1 MLAPL
6 SWLKD
11 YVDID
16 VTPKEL
22 EEKLFS
28 CGFEVEELIEV
39 GKDISNVVVGLMES
53 CEPIPDTHLSLC
65 QVNAGEHGTF
75 QICCGADN
83 VRAGGKYP
91 LALVGATVYATAK
104 DHVTIEGVMTIK
116 KGKLRGYESYG
127 MLCSGTE
134 LGLNEDLYP
143 GAGYN
148 GLLVLPED
156 AKVGADVKPILG
168 MDDWI
173 FDIAITANRPDCQ
186 SIYGIAREVAAVL
199 GKECREP
206 ALDYTETAV
215 KKDFKVEVAAKDLCP
230 RYIAHYVHDVTIGE
244 SPAWMRRRL
253 ALVGINSISNMVDI
267 TNYVLKE
274 LGQPMHAFDYA
285 YLEGDQINVRRANEG
300 ERIVTLDEKEF
311 MLNSSNLVICDGVK
325 PVALAGI
332 MGGLNSEIKDT
343 TTEVMF
349 ESAKFA
355 RDNIRKSSRALGQSS
370 DSSAMYAK
378 GVYEYTTVMAMK
390 RALHLVEE
398 LGCGKVS
405 STQLEVSTGNS
416 IEPKEMK
423 VSVKRVNGV
432 LGIEVPEED
441 MLRILSALQFAPS
454 IDGDELTLQIPAY
467 REDMDSYPDVAEE
480 VIRMYGYEHVIP
492 TFMPT
497 AKVTL
502 GGLNLKQKTE
512 LKIKRALCAAGAYE
526 GVHYS
531 FFSPSDLDLLR
542 LPEDAPERK
551 AIKLINPINV
561 DLSLMRTTLASEMLY
576 AISRNQKKGILEG
589 RIFELGN
596 VFIPKA
602 LPLTEYPDERE
613 TLCAGVFGEK
623 ESFYTLKGLAE
634 TVADALNV
642 SFTYEAAERT
652 FLHPYQTAEI
662 FCEGEVSTGNSIEPK
677 EMKVSVK
684 RVNGV
689 LGIEVPEEDMLRILS
704 ALQFAPSIDGDELT
718 LQIPAYREDM
728 DSYPDVAEEV
738 IRMYGYEHV
747 IPTFMP
753 TAKVTLGGL
762 NLKQKT
768 ELKIKR
774 ALCAAGA
781 YEGVH
786 YSFFSPSDLDLLRL
800 PEDAPERKAIK
811 LINPINVDLSL
822 MRTTLASEMLY
833 AISRNQKKG
842 ILEGRIFELGNV
854 FIPKALPLTEYPDE
868 RETLCAGVFGEKE
881 SFYTLKGLAET
892 VADALNVSF
901 TYEAAERTF
910 LHPYQTAEI
919 FCEGERVGYL
929 GKLSYEIQDELD
941 MRVPAY
947 VMEIDL
953 AALKKW
959 YGKEQIF
966 TPLPKFAEEKRD
978 FAFVVDKNIT
988 CAQIENGIREA
999 CKYVTDVNLFDV
1011 YEGIQLGPDKKS
1023 MAFSVVFTPQEEELT
1038 GEMVEGFVKKIL
1050 KHLEATL
1057 DIRLRA

>member
-6 SWLKD
+6 SWLKE

-28 CGFEVEELIEV
+28 CGFEVEELNEV
-39 GKDISNVVVGLMES
+39 GKDIRNVVVGLVES
-53 CEPIPDTHLSLC
+53 CEPIPETHLSLC

-83 VRAGGKYP
+83 VHAGGKYP

-116 KGKLRGYESYG
+116 KGKLRGYESFG

-156 AKVGADVKPILG
+156 AEVGADVKPIVGL
-168 MDDWI
+168 DDWI

-199 GKECREP
+199 GKECKEP
-206 ALDYTETAV
+206 ALTYTETEV
-215 KKDFKVEVAAKDLCP
+215 TKDFKVTVSAQDLCP
-230 RYIAHYVHDVTIGE
+230 RYIAHYVHDVQIAE

-253 ALVGINSISNMVDI
+253 ALVGIGSISNIVDI

-274 LGQPMHAFDYA
+274 LGQPMHAFDYS
-285 YLEGDQINVRRANEG
+285 YLEGDQIQVRRAAEG
-300 ERIVTLDEKEF
+300 EKIVTLDEKEF
-311 MLNSSNLVICDGVK
+311 ALNPSNLVICDGVK

-332 MGGLNSEIKDT
+332 MGGLNSEIVDT
-343 TTEVMF
+343 TKEVMF

-355 RDNIRKSSRALGQSS
+355 RDNIRKSSRALGQVS

-405 STQLEVSTGNS
+405 STHIEVSTGNS
-416 IEPKEMK
+416 VEPKEMK
-423 VSVKRVNGV
+423 VSVKRLNGV
-432 LGIEVPEED
+432 LGITVPDEEII
-441 MLRILSALQFAPS
+441 RILTALNFAPL
-454 IDGDELTLQIPAY
+454 INGDELTLQIPAY

-497 AKVTL
+497 AEVTL

-512 LKIKRALCAAGAYE
+512 LKIKQALCAAGAYE
-526 GVHYS
+526 GIHYS

-542 LPEDAPERK
+542 IPEDSMRRK
-551 AIKLINPINV
+551 AISLINPINV
-561 DLSLMRTTLASEMLY
+561 DLSLMRTTLAPQMLH
-576 AISRNQKKGILEG
+576 AIARNQKKAILEG

-596 VFIPKA
+596 VFIPKD

-613 TLCAGVFGEK
+613 TLCVGIFGEK
-623 ESFYTLKGLAE
+623 ENFFTLKGLAE
-634 TVADALNV
+634 TVADALNI
-642 SFTYEAAERT
+642 SFAYKAAT
-652 FLHPYQTAEI
+652 KSFLHPYQTAEI
-662 FCEGEVSTGNSIEPK
+662 SCEGEI
-677 EMKVSVK
+677 
-684 RVNGV
+684 
-689 LGIEVPEEDMLRILS
+689 
-704 ALQFAPSIDGDELT
+704 
-718 LQIPAYREDM
+718 
-728 DSYPDVAEEV
+728 
-738 IRMYGYEHV
+738 
-747 IPTFMP
+747 
-753 TAKVTLGGL
+753 
-762 NLKQKT
+762 
-768 ELKIKR
+768 
-774 ALCAAGA
+774 
-781 YEGVH
+781 
-786 YSFFSPSDLDLLRL
+786 
-800 PEDAPERKAIK
+800 
-811 LINPINVDLSL
+811 
-822 MRTTLASEMLY
+822 
-833 AISRNQKKG
+833 
-842 ILEGRIFELGNV
+842 
-854 FIPKALPLTEYPDE
+854 
-868 RETLCAGVFGEKE
+868 
-881 SFYTLKGLAET
+881 
-892 VADALNVSF
+892 
-901 TYEAAERTF
+901 
-910 LHPYQTAEI
+910 
-919 FCEGERVGYL
+919 VGYL
-929 GKLSYEIQDELD
+929 GKVSYEIQDELD

-953 AALKKW
+953 AGLRKW

-988 CAQIENGIREA
+988 CGEIEDGIREA
-999 CKYVTDVNLFDV
+999 CNYITDVKLFDV

-1023 MAFSVVFTPQEEELT
+1023 MAFSVVFTPKDEEFT
-1038 GEMVEGFVKKIL
+1038 NEMVEGFVKKVL
-1050 KHLEATL
+1050 KNLEKKLNIT
-1057 DIRLRA
+1057 LRA

>member
-39 GKDISNVVVGLMES
+39 GKEISNVVVGYVKE

-65 QVNAGEHGTF
+65 QVDAGEHGTF

-116 KGKLRGYESYG
+116 KGKLRGYESFG

-156 AKVGADVKPILG
+156 APVGADVKPMLG
-168 MDDWI
+168 LDDWI

-199 GKECREP
+199 GKECKEP
-206 ALDYTETAV
+206 ALDYTETGV
-215 KKDFKVEVAAKDLCP
+215 KKENFTVRVDAQDLCP
-230 RYIAHYVHDVTIGE
+230 RYIAHYVHDVEIKE

-253 ALVGINSISNMVDI
+253 ALVGIGSISNVVDI

-285 YLEGDQINVRRANEG
+285 YLEGDAIRVRRANEG
-300 ERIVTLDEKEF
+300 EKITTLDEKEF
-311 MLNSSNLVICDGVK
+311 SLDSSNLVICDGKK

-332 MGGLNSEIKDT
+332 MGGLNSEILDT
-343 TTEVMF
+343 TKEVMF
-349 ESAKFA
+349 EAAKFA

-390 RALHLVEE
+390 RALHLIEE

-405 STQLEVSTGNS
+405 STHVEVSTGNS
-416 IEPKEMK
+416 LEPKEMK

-432 LGIEVPEED
+432 LGIEVPND
-441 MLRILSALQFAPS
+441 DILRILTNLNFAPE
-454 IDGDELTLQIPAY
+454 IHGDELTIQVPAY

-480 VIRMYGYEHVIP
+480 IIRMYGYDHVVP

-512 LKIKRALCAAGAYE
+512 LKLKNALCAAGAYE
-526 GVHYS
+526 GIHYS

-542 LPEDAPERK
+542 LPENAPERK
-551 AIKLINPINV
+551 AIQLINPINI
-561 DLSLMRTTLASEMLY
+561 DLSLMRTTLAPEMLH
-576 AISRNQKKGILEG
+576 AIARNQKKGILSG

-596 VFIPKA
+596 IFLPKE

-613 TLCAGVFGEK
+613 TLCVGVFGEN
-623 ESFYTLKGLAE
+623 ESFYTLKGMAE
-634 TVADALNV
+634 TVAEALDLT
-642 SFTYEAAERT
+642 FTYEASTKT
-652 FLHPYQTAEI
+652 FLHPYQTAEV
-662 FCEGEVSTGNSIEPK
+662 FC
-677 EMKVSVK
+677 
-684 RVNGV
+684 
-689 LGIEVPEEDMLRILS
+689 
-704 ALQFAPSIDGDELT
+704 Q
-718 LQIPAYREDM
+718 
-728 DSYPDVAEEV
+728 
-738 IRMYGYEHV
+738 
-747 IPTFMP
+747 
-753 TAKVTLGGL
+753 
-762 NLKQKT
+762 
-768 ELKIKR
+768 
-774 ALCAAGA
+774 
-781 YEGVH
+781 
-786 YSFFSPSDLDLLRL
+786 
-800 PEDAPERKAIK
+800 
-811 LINPINVDLSL
+811 
-822 MRTTLASEMLY
+822 
-833 AISRNQKKG
+833 
-842 ILEGRIFELGNV
+842 
-854 FIPKALPLTEYPDE
+854 
-868 RETLCAGVFGEKE
+868 GEK
-881 SFYTLKGLAET
+881 
-892 VADALNVSF
+892 
-901 TYEAAERTF
+901 
-910 LHPYQTAEI
+910 
-919 FCEGERVGYL
+919 VGYL
-929 GKLSYEIQDELD
+929 GKVSYEIADELD
-941 MRVPAY
+941 MRVSAY
-947 VMEIDL
+947 VMELDL
-953 AALKKW
+953 RTLSQW
-959 YGKEQIF
+959 YGKPQVF
-966 TPLPKFAEEKRD
+966 VPLPKFAEEKRD
-978 FAFVVDKNIT
+978 FAFVVDKDIT
-988 CAQIENGIREA
+988 CAQIENGIKEA
-999 CKYVTDVNLFDV
+999 CNYVTDVELFDV
-1011 YEGIQLGPDKKS
+1011 YEGIQLGPNKKS
-1023 MAFSVVFTPQEEELT
+1023 MAFSVVFTPKDEEFT

-1050 KHLEATL
+1050 KNLERTL
-1057 DIRLRA
+1057 QITLRA

>member
-6 SWLKD
+6 SWLKE

-28 CGFEVEELIEV
+28 CGFEVEELNEV
-39 GKDISNVVVGLMES
+39 GKDIRNVVVGLVES
-53 CEPIPDTHLSLC
+53 CEPIPETHLSLC

-83 VRAGGKYP
+83 VHAGGKYP

-116 KGKLRGYESYG
+116 KGKLRGYESFG

-156 AKVGADVKPILG
+156 AEVGADVKPIVGL
-168 MDDWI
+168 DDWI

-199 GKECREP
+199 GKECKEP
-206 ALDYTETAV
+206 ALTYTETEV
-215 KKDFKVEVAAKDLCP
+215 TKDFKVTVSAQDLCP
-230 RYIAHYVHDVTIGE
+230 RYIAHYVHDVQIAE

-253 ALVGINSISNMVDI
+253 ALVGIGSISNIVDI

-274 LGQPMHAFDYA
+274 LGQPMHAFDYS
-285 YLEGDQINVRRANEG
+285 YLEGDQIQVRRAAEG
-300 ERIVTLDEKEF
+300 EKIVTLDEKEF
-311 MLNSSNLVICDGVK
+311 ALNPSNLVICDGVK

-332 MGGLNSEIKDT
+332 MGGLNSEIVDT
-343 TTEVMF
+343 TKEVMF

-355 RDNIRKSSRALGQSS
+355 RDNIRKSSRALGQVS

-405 STQLEVSTGNS
+405 STHIEVSTGNS
-416 IEPKEMK
+416 VEPKEMK
-423 VSVKRVNGV
+423 VSVKRLNSV
-432 LGIEVPEED
+432 LGITVPDEEII
-441 MLRILSALQFAPS
+441 RILTALNFAPL

-497 AKVTL
+497 AEVTL

-512 LKIKRALCAAGAYE
+512 LKIKQALCAAGAYE
-526 GVHYS
+526 GIHYS

-542 LPEDAPERK
+542 IPEDSMRRK
-551 AIKLINPINV
+551 AISLINPINV
-561 DLSLMRTTLASEMLY
+561 DLSLMRTTLAPQMLH
-576 AISRNQKKGILEG
+576 AIARNQKKAILEG

-596 VFIPKA
+596 IFIPKD

-613 TLCAGVFGEK
+613 TLCVGIFGEK
-623 ESFYTLKGLAE
+623 ENFFTLKGLAE
-634 TVADALNV
+634 TVADALNI
-642 SFTYEAAERT
+642 SFAYKAAT
-652 FLHPYQTAEI
+652 KSFLHPYQTAEI
-662 FCEGEVSTGNSIEPK
+662 SCEGEI
-677 EMKVSVK
+677 
-684 RVNGV
+684 
-689 LGIEVPEEDMLRILS
+689 
-704 ALQFAPSIDGDELT
+704 
-718 LQIPAYREDM
+718 
-728 DSYPDVAEEV
+728 
-738 IRMYGYEHV
+738 
-747 IPTFMP
+747 
-753 TAKVTLGGL
+753 
-762 NLKQKT
+762 
-768 ELKIKR
+768 
-774 ALCAAGA
+774 
-781 YEGVH
+781 
-786 YSFFSPSDLDLLRL
+786 
-800 PEDAPERKAIK
+800 
-811 LINPINVDLSL
+811 
-822 MRTTLASEMLY
+822 
-833 AISRNQKKG
+833 
-842 ILEGRIFELGNV
+842 
-854 FIPKALPLTEYPDE
+854 
-868 RETLCAGVFGEKE
+868 
-881 SFYTLKGLAET
+881 
-892 VADALNVSF
+892 
-901 TYEAAERTF
+901 
-910 LHPYQTAEI
+910 
-919 FCEGERVGYL
+919 VGYL
-929 GKLSYEIQDELD
+929 GKVSYEIQDELD

-953 AALKKW
+953 AGLRKW

-988 CAQIENGIREA
+988 CGEIEDGIREA
-999 CKYVTDVNLFDV
+999 CNYITDVKLFDV

-1023 MAFSVVFTPQEEELT
+1023 MAFSVVFTPKDEEFT
-1038 GEMVEGFVKKIL
+1038 NEMVEGFVKKVL
-1050 KHLEATL
+1050 KNLEKKLNIT
-1057 DIRLRA
+1057 LRA

>member
-6 SWLKD
+6 SWLKE

-28 CGFEVEELIEV
+28 CGFEVEELNEV
-39 GKDISNVVVGLMES
+39 GKDIRNVVVGLVES
-53 CEPIPDTHLSLC
+53 CEPIPETHLSLC

-83 VRAGGKYP
+83 VHAGGKYP

-116 KGKLRGYESYG
+116 KGKLRGYESFG

-156 AKVGADVKPILG
+156 AEVGADVKPIVGL
-168 MDDWI
+168 DDWI

-199 GKECREP
+199 GKECKEP
-206 ALDYTETAV
+206 ALTYTETEET
-215 KKDFKVEVAAKDLCP
+215 KDFKVTVSAQDLCP
-230 RYIAHYVHDVTIGE
+230 RYIAHYVHDVQIAE

-253 ALVGINSISNMVDI
+253 ALVGIGSISNIVDI

-274 LGQPMHAFDYA
+274 LGQPMHAFDYS
-285 YLEGDQINVRRANEG
+285 YLEGDQIQVRRAAEG
-300 ERIVTLDEKEF
+300 EKIVTLDEKEF
-311 MLNSSNLVICDGVK
+311 ALNPSNLVICDGVK

-332 MGGLNSEIKDT
+332 MGGLNSEIVDT
-343 TTEVMF
+343 TKEVMF

-355 RDNIRKSSRALGQSS
+355 RDNIRKSSRALGQVS

-405 STQLEVSTGNS
+405 STHIEVSTGNS
-416 IEPKEMK
+416 VEPKEMK
-423 VSVKRVNGV
+423 VSVKRLNGV
-432 LGIEVPEED
+432 LGITVPDEEII
-441 MLRILSALQFAPS
+441 RILTALNFAPL
-454 IDGDELTLQIPAY
+454 INGDELTLQIPAY

-497 AKVTL
+497 AEVTL

-512 LKIKRALCAAGAYE
+512 LKIKQALCAAGAYE
-526 GVHYS
+526 GIHYS

-542 LPEDAPERK
+542 IPEDSMRRK
-551 AIKLINPINV
+551 AISLINPINV
-561 DLSLMRTTLASEMLY
+561 DLSLMRTTLAPQMLH
-576 AISRNQKKGILEG
+576 AIARNQKKAILEG

-596 VFIPKA
+596 IFIPKD

-613 TLCAGVFGEK
+613 TLCVGIFGEK
-623 ESFYTLKGLAE
+623 ENFFTLKGLAE
-634 TVADALNV
+634 TVADALNI
-642 SFTYEAAERT
+642 SFAYKAAT
-652 FLHPYQTAEI
+652 KSFLHPYQTAEI
-662 FCEGEVSTGNSIEPK
+662 SCEGEI
-677 EMKVSVK
+677 
-684 RVNGV
+684 
-689 LGIEVPEEDMLRILS
+689 
-704 ALQFAPSIDGDELT
+704 
-718 LQIPAYREDM
+718 
-728 DSYPDVAEEV
+728 
-738 IRMYGYEHV
+738 
-747 IPTFMP
+747 
-753 TAKVTLGGL
+753 
-762 NLKQKT
+762 
-768 ELKIKR
+768 
-774 ALCAAGA
+774 
-781 YEGVH
+781 
-786 YSFFSPSDLDLLRL
+786 
-800 PEDAPERKAIK
+800 
-811 LINPINVDLSL
+811 
-822 MRTTLASEMLY
+822 
-833 AISRNQKKG
+833 
-842 ILEGRIFELGNV
+842 
-854 FIPKALPLTEYPDE
+854 
-868 RETLCAGVFGEKE
+868 
-881 SFYTLKGLAET
+881 
-892 VADALNVSF
+892 
-901 TYEAAERTF
+901 
-910 LHPYQTAEI
+910 
-919 FCEGERVGYL
+919 VGYL
-929 GKLSYEIQDELD
+929 GKVSYEIQDELD

-953 AALKKW
+953 AGLRKW

-988 CAQIENGIREA
+988 CGEIEDGIREA
-999 CKYVTDVNLFDV
+999 CNYITDVKLFDV

-1023 MAFSVVFTPQEEELT
+1023 MAFSVVFTPKDEEFT
-1038 GEMVEGFVKKIL
+1038 NEMVEGFVKKVL
-1050 KHLEATL
+1050 KNLEKKLNIT
-1057 DIRLRA
+1057 LRA